1 MKENKK
7 LIIGIDSPAAAGAGT
22 QAKLIAKYYNLY
34 HLDTGKLYRYLG
46 LIRIKEPKKFNYKY
60 IKNKIKKLKISDLSK
75 KNLVSNEVAVSA
87 SKVSKIAF
95 VRKAILNFQRL
106 SAIKPPRRYNGSV
119 LDGRDINHRV
129 LPNAKI
135 KFFITAS
142 LKVRARRRYNEL
154 KELNRSKS
162 LKYPVV
168 LESLKK
174 RDKSDRDRPKKLGKL
189 FKTKDSFLINT
200 TNLTKKAC
208 FLKIKKII
216 DNKIKNGNI

>member
-1 MKENKK
+1 MI
-7 LIIGIDSPAAAGAGT
+7 IIGIDSPAAAGAGT

-46 LIRIKEPKKFNYKY
+46 LIKIKNPKKFNYKY
-60 IKNKIKKLKISDLSK
+60 IKIKIKKLKISDLKK
-75 KNLVSNEVAVSA
+75 KNLLSNEVAISA
-87 SKVSKIAF
+87 SKVSRIAF

-106 SAIKPPRRYNGSV
+106 SAFKPPKKYSGSI

-142 LKVRARRRYNEL
+142 LKIRARRRYNEL
-154 KELNRSKS
+154 KKLNRDKS
-162 LKYPVV
+162 LKYAFV

-174 RDKSDRDRPKKLGKL
+174 RDKSDQDRPKKLGKL
-189 FKTKDSFLINT
+189 FKTKDSVLINT